1 MGSLPSP
8 SEKPPRAVALALV
21 LSEPLAL
28 FEALRPKQWIKN
40 LFVLAGV
47 VFSGQAFEVRSCLRA
62 LVCFASFC
70 AASSA
75 VYLVN
80 DVFDRE
86 ADARHP
92 TKRLRP
98 LASGRLRPKVAVTA
112 ALFLA
117 CASLAS
123 AWSLSRPSLLV
134 LGFYL
139 AMSAAY
145 TSGLKRVF
153 ILDVLI
159 VASGFVL
166 RAVAGA
172 VAVEAE
178 ISPWLVCCTFL
189 LALFLALGKRRSE
202 LKLLGEGAARHRENL
217 ATYTLPLLDAW
228 LTAVTAATL
237 VCYALYTQAPR
248 TVENFHTANLLYTV
262 PFVVYALFR
271 YQYLVLRENAGGDP
285 GSAILHDR
293 GILVAIC
300 GWVLVSSVI
309 VYS

>member
-1 MGSLPSP
+1 
-8 SEKPPRAVALALV
+8 
-21 LSEPLAL
+21 
-28 FEALRPKQWIKN
+28 
-40 LFVLAGV
+40 
-47 VFSGQAFEVRSCLRA
+47 
-62 LVCFASFC
+62 
-70 AASSA
+70 
-75 VYLVN
+75 
-80 DVFDRE
+80 
-86 ADARHP
+86 
-92 TKRLRP
+92 
-98 LASGRLRPKVAVTA
+98 
-112 ALFLA
+112 
-117 CASLAS
+117 
-123 AWSLSRPSLLV
+123 
-134 LGFYL
+134 
-139 AMSAAY
+139 MSAAY